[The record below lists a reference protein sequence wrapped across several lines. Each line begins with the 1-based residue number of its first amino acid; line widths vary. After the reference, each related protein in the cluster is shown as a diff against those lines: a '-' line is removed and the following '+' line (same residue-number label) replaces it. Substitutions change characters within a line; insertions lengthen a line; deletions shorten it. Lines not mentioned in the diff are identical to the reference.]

1 VDRTW
6 RTANGVTFTFH
17 PENEADARS
26 HIVGLIPYL
35 NNSINNPCS
44 LKQFSK
50 EARLWHV
57 TSKWDPEM
65 RQAYTAKEAE
75 LDNFLDDD
83 DELNLTD
90 EILSYRPTKTPD
102 IQINVQRVADPEN
115 MLPMYNDTDSFCTFH
130 PVTPPLHSF
139 MPSARFSPKTI
150 SSPTTLGEY
159 NLDSVSKM
167 MDSESRKSS
176 LEYKFNTL
184 RGRQKKCKNSCQNSF
199 LPTNRTDWQDISV
212 YPRTRHSF

>member
-1 VDRTW
+1 MILYSHKTKYTALVAQQAALSARICSGSTWELAANLTINRVDPTSCLSLRQILLSIPSQTFQSTPLFNTVDRTW
-6 RTANGVTFTFH
+6 RSTNGVTFTFH

-26 HIVGLIPYL
+26 YIVGLIPYL
-35 NNSINNPCS
+35 NDSINNPCS

-57 TSKWDPEM
+57 TSKWDPET

-102 IQINVQRVADPEN
+102 IEINVQRVADPEN
-115 MLPMYNDTDSFCTFH
+115 MLPM
-130 PVTPPLHSF
+130 
-139 MPSARFSPKTI
+139 
-150 SSPTTLGEY
+150 
-159 NLDSVSKM
+159 
-167 MDSESRKSS
+167 
-176 LEYKFNTL
+176 
-184 RGRQKKCKNSCQNSF
+184 
-199 LPTNRTDWQDISV
+199 
-212 YPRTRHSF
+212 